1 MLLRSIHTARRERY
15 RNIDARIL
23 GGLLHGSRTAEH
35 DQVGH
40 RHLLVACLGV
50 IESALNAFE
59 QTENLGKLFRFVD
72 FPVLS
77 RVQADTGAIRTAP
90 LVGAAER
97 GSCAPCRRDQ
107 FGHRQARRQD
117 LLFEISNVTGVHQFM
132 VNCRNWVLPEQFF
145 AWNFLTKVP
154 NGWPHIAMG
163 QLVPGAGERVCKLIR
178 IFVEPARD
186 LLVFRIHPHGHVGRG
201 HDGDLLLGRI
211 VSLWRHVRLVYI
223 LWLPLERASGA
234 LHKFPLIAEQ
244 HIKIAIVPFD
254 RVWRPCAFDAAG
266 DRVIAMANTELALPP
281 KPLFGDVAAF
291 RLCTNHRRVTRT
303 VALAKCV
310 TASSQRNSFFVVHG
324 HPGKCF
330 TDVLCRSQRIRIA
343 VRAFGVHVDEAHLNG
358 CERVLEHTL
367 AAIAAAGLIAGGQP
381 LFFRAPID
389 IFLRLENVFAA
400 AAKPKRFTAHG
411 FNGAIARKDHEIGPG
426 NLVAVL
432 LLDRP

>member
-1 MLLRSIHTARRERY
+1 M
-15 RNIDARIL
+15 
-23 GGLLHGSRTAEH
+23 
-35 DQVGH
+35 
-40 RHLLVACLGV
+40 
-50 IESALNAFE
+50 
-59 QTENLGKLFRFVD
+59 
-72 FPVLS
+72 
-77 RVQADTGAIRTAP
+77 
-90 LVGAAER
+90 
-97 GSCAPCRRDQ
+97 
-107 FGHRQARRQD
+107 
-117 LLFEISNVTGVHQFM
+117 
-132 VNCRNWVLPEQFF
+132 
-145 AWNFLTKVP
+145 
-154 NGWPHIAMG
+154 
-163 QLVPGAGERVCKLIR
+163 
-178 IFVEPARD
+178 
-186 LLVFRIHPHGHVGRG
+186 
-201 HDGDLLLGRI
+201 
-211 VSLWRHVRLVYI
+211 SLWRHVRLVYI

-432 LLDRP
+432 LLDRPQQTAGLVEIGIVRPAVQRRKALRPGSRSTPAVTCAICTGAVPGHTDEERTIMAVVRRPPILGIRHQREDVLFDRLQVEFLEFLGILERLAKWITDRRVLVKDAEV